1 LRVSDDGELV
11 SDSVSSGLVDITGVN
26 LQNSERTDE
35 SKALTPYTTT
45 ELDSKENYFPCTRCG
60 KMLKNGPSLRGHL
73 KKCDA
78 PSRKKVGCPSCS
90 LEFKREEDMEAHRVI
105 HYGQISC
112 PKHNVLFNDEV
123 EVSQHFKSEDENQ
136 VGKSTLEC
144 CLCQKQFRHICI
156 FMKHLRQHLGISA
169 YRCKH
174 CDKCVN
180 SYASLTEHMARIHKT
195 GADGMKAKEVRKA
208 NRSQT
213 FRCPQCN
220 RHFRNKGHL
229 NEHVAGV
236 HERNVVVPC
245 PVCHK
250 AFHTKK
256 RMRKHLIN
264 SHRTEFTK
272 DTGKPQA
279 EITNLLAT
287 EVIQFEIIA
296 DNTS

>member
-1 LRVSDDGELV
+1 MSYLLMRTK
-11 SDSVSSGLVDITGVN
+11 SVSISSQRTEVKLANLCSSAAFAKSSFDTFASSWNTFGNTWESPHTAANTVINVSTLTPH
-26 LQNSERTDE
+26 LQNTWQGFTKLVQTGWRCALQLRFHHFTNMYLIDE
-35 SKALTPYTTT
+35 ILHFY
-45 ELDSKENYFPCTRCG
+45 ELDEMY
-60 KMLKNGPSLRGHL
+60 
-73 KKCDA
+73 
-78 PSRKKVGCPSCS
+78 
-90 LEFKREEDMEAHRVI
+90 
-105 HYGQISC
+105 
-112 PKHNVLFNDEV
+112 
-123 EVSQHFKSEDENQ
+123 
-136 VGKSTLEC
+136 
-144 CLCQKQFRHICI
+144 KQ
-156 FMKHLRQHLGISA
+156 LGWVW
-169 YRCKH
+169 YW
-174 CDKCVN
+174 
-180 SYASLTEHMARIHKT
+180 ARLMNT
-195 GADGMKAKEVRKA
+195 WQAKEVRKA
-208 NRSQT
+208 NSSQT

-272 DTGKPQA
+272 DTVKPQA

-296 DNTS
+296 DNTSWFSLWILTLSKSSVDLKVFGEL

>member
-1 LRVSDDGELV
+1 MS
-11 SDSVSSGLVDITGVN
+11 TP
-26 LQNSERTDE
+26 DE
-35 SKALTPYTTT
+35 W
-45 ELDSKENYFPCTRCG
+45 
-60 KMLKNGPSLRGHL
+60 
-73 KKCDA
+73 
-78 PSRKKVGCPSCS
+78 
-90 LEFKREEDMEAHRVI
+90 
-105 HYGQISC
+105 Q
-112 PKHNVLFNDEV
+112 
-123 EVSQHFKSEDENQ
+123 
-136 VGKSTLEC
+136 
-144 CLCQKQFRHICI
+144 
-156 FMKHLRQHLGISA
+156 
-169 YRCKH
+169 
-174 CDKCVN
+174 
-180 SYASLTEHMARIHKT
+180 
-195 GADGMKAKEVRKA
+195 AKEVRKA
-208 NRSQT
+208 NSSQT

-264 SHRTEFTK
+264 SHRMEFTK
-272 DTGKPQA
+272 DTVKPQA